1 MDSSL
6 RSSLPHLTRWF
17 TTVLG
22 QNEVKEVMAGLNLK
36 ESVPKGAPAAPKNT
50 SPPGKGRYM
59 STPQGN
65 WHQNSQTSFAHPKAL
80 HVCKFLPS
88 FPFLST
94 WHQNSRICFVCSE
107 LKYVDPCP
115 HHPMHAFASF
125 SYSPSPCLD
134 DPRLSLP
141 VLSSCQ
147 PQFREASSFLI
158 LTEAISAP
166 TAEVME
172 ETVTEGVAALQ
183 VFAFSYIVIYSV
195 VTCTSGD

>member
-1 MDSSL
+1 
-6 RSSLPHLTRWF
+6 
-17 TTVLG
+17 
-22 QNEVKEVMAGLNLK
+22 
-36 ESVPKGAPAAPKNT
+36 
-50 SPPGKGRYM
+50 
-59 STPQGN
+59 
-65 WHQNSQTSFAHPKAL
+65 
-80 HVCKFLPS
+80 
-88 FPFLST
+88 
-94 WHQNSRICFVCSE
+94 
-107 LKYVDPCP
+107 
-115 HHPMHAFASF
+115 MHAFASF

-158 LTEAISAP
+158 FTEAISAP

-183 VFAFSYIVIYSV
+183 VFLFLLVNHSYIVIYWV